1 MSVESQVVS
10 FRLSPAQVEVLKGIA
25 ATRQVSVGDCA
36 RELVIEGLSG
46 EWLASQI
53 ATQTRL
59 LLTISKDVAEI
70 GGKVEELFNRVES
83 VEQDTSDTFR
93 HLFELR
99 SHFKKVAFATLDGLW
114 SNMDREDVQAWCDK
128 NLKSDLTVEEGQ
140 P

>member
-10 FRLSPAQVEVLKGIA
+10 FRLSPAQIEVLKGVA
-25 ATRQVSVGDCA
+25 AARQVSIGDCA
-36 RELVIEGLSG
+36 RELVVEGISG

-53 ATQTRL
+53 VTQTNL
-59 LLTISKDVAEI
+59 HMSMSKEIAEI
-70 GGKVEELFNRVES
+70 SGKLENLSNRMES

-99 SHFKKVAFATLDGLW
+99 GHFKKVAFATLDGLW
-114 SNMDREDVQAWCDK
+114 SNMDREEVQAWCDK
-128 NLKSDLTVEEGQ
+128 NLKSDLSGLDAR